1 MTIKIESGWN
11 ATSAILDGEAIA
23 RPDGYAASTDERV
36 LFVSHA
42 KSADAAEAVWLCRQ
56 QGIIRSK
63 LPTQA
68 TAADILY
75 ATTLPVPELEN

>member
-1 MTIKIESGWN
+1 MNIEVGWA
-11 ATSAILDGEAIA
+11 ATSAILNGEAIA

-36 LFVSHA
+36 LFVSRA
-42 KSADAAEAVWLCRQ
+42 RAGDAASAVWLCRQ

-63 LPTQA
+63 LPIQA

-75 ATTLPVPELEN
+75 ATTLPVPQLEN

>member
-1 MTIKIESGWN
+1 LGRDLG
-11 ATSAILDGEAIA
+11 ILDGEAIA
-23 RPDGYAASTDERV
+23 RPDGYAAETDDRV

-42 KSADAAEAVWLCRQ
+42 KAGDAASAVWLCRQ

-75 ATTLPVPELEN
+75 ATTLPRPEPQN